1 MYTLPKIGKPS
12 IALGHFPTR
21 HQAFIFRA
29 YEYVSAEKIA
39 EILGTTIEKVIS
51 SAREMGLSDPCPDD
65 TWLSRGYITII
76 RRMWHILPYD
86 QLLRLIGMD
95 EEEFAV
101 RLKEEDFLGKKLGN
115 KPFCEPVVWRELTDE
130 ERAATAKI
138 KAIMD
143 RVDLFGVRPFDF
155 KYEVPKIHHEGR
167 EVFSTRMIYAFSGL
181 YQHAFDVDRLLD
193 AARLCEEEEKIARL
207 MLEQMNKNAAI
218 GYEAANHYYFS
229 KGQLAEKIVNCH
241 YVREAFINK
250 YSEK

>member
-1 MYTLPKIGKPS
+1 MYTLPKIGKPA

-21 HQAFIFRA
+21 YQAFIFRA
-29 YEYVSAEKIA
+29 YEYVPAEKIA
-39 EILGTTIEKVIS
+39 EILGTTVEKVIS

-130 ERAATAKI
+130 SEVAVMARAAYCLIADCRVFVHLFEHKTRNFFFFLTQTRGI
-138 KAIMD
+138 KQSA
-143 RVDLFGVRPFDF
+143 LF
-155 KYEVPKIHHEGR
+155 
-167 EVFSTRMIYAFSGL
+167 TRTDKTYLI
-181 YQHAFDVDRLLD
+181 Q
-193 AARLCEEEEKIARL
+193 
-207 MLEQMNKNAAI
+207 
-218 GYEAANHYYFS
+218 
-229 KGQLAEKIVNCH
+229 
-241 YVREAFINK
+241 
-250 YSEK
+250 